1 MYKVMKMVLC
11 FEIFALSGCAKKAE
25 DYQVNDEY
33 EAYYNTVSENVSF
46 ETKSINFNTELEMT
60 KVDDGTYRYYIV
72 MDQPLTAMY
81 DVVAIAVENDVAFND
96 ADKMMPS
103 IGIYDDTKSM
113 IPGQVDSANGFVK
126 GIALS
131 GETTDSEIILKL
143 MVQWT
148 DKAKKNSMREF
159 IKYDLTLNG
168 VKAN

>member
-1 MYKVMKMVLC
+1 MHKVMKMVLC
-11 FEIFALSGCAKKAE
+11 FEILVLSGCAKKTE
-25 DYQVNDEY
+25 DNQVNDEY
-33 EAYYNTVSENVSF
+33 ETYYNTVSENVDF
-46 ETKSINFNTELEMT
+46 ETKSENFNTELEMT

-81 DVVAIAVENDVAFND
+81 DVVSIVVENDVAFND

-113 IPGQVDSANGFVK
+113 IPGQVDSASGFVK

-131 GETTDSEIILKL
+131 GETTDSEITLKL

-148 DKAKKNSMREF
+148 DKTKKNSIREF
-159 IKYDLTLNG
+159 IKYDLTLDG
-168 VKAN
+168 VRTN

>member
-1 MYKVMKMVLC
+1 
-11 FEIFALSGCAKKAE
+11 
-25 DYQVNDEY
+25 
-33 EAYYNTVSENVSF
+33 
-46 ETKSINFNTELEMT
+46 
-60 KVDDGTYRYYIV
+60 
-72 MDQPLTAMY
+72 MY
-81 DVVAIAVENDVAFND
+81 DAVAIAVENDVAFND